1 MGLYRQA
8 AFCIEEL
15 LSMAPGDPNLFIRYA
30 DVLLTL
36 GGATNA
42 RTARAYYSKAVTLS
56 QGRSARALY
65 GLVAC
70 SVQLQGQQGQATDAA
85 AKPEAQELPGA
96 AAAALVQLYREQAP
110 DKVGLVET
118 LLQQQGVL

>member
-8 AFCIEEL
+8 AFCLEEL
-15 LSMAPGDPNLFIRYA
+15 LTVAPGEPNLLVRYS

-36 GGATNA
+36 GGPANA
-42 RTARAYYSKAVTLS
+42 RTARAYYSKAVALT

-70 SVQLQGQQGQATDAA
+70 AVQLQVGRRGRGQPRAS
-85 AKPEAQELPGA
+85 LM
-96 AAAALVQLYREQAP
+96 R
-110 DKVGLVET
+110 GLGGHY
-118 LLQQQGVL
+118 LCMGRF